1 MTWKEKNKE
10 LSDKNLKVSKLM
22 KDNEQ
27 KNFIDMLKRNEF
39 TENQIDMDELKQKLE
54 FDMDYMNAVIMNK
67 MYQNN
72 LYFII
77 IHLIKV
83 ENTQLKRPVL
93 SIIHAGELTKEM
105 LMLKGQIF
113 SESIIEK
120 NFHEKK
126 ERKCIILDKQP
137 LTQSVRE
144 NIEIDQYNFEFV
156 EQTGILY
163 FLFNKFEEKEQNLND
178 PKNQWPELRKNLLTE
193 LWVPKSF
200 NFNDK

>member
-1 MTWKEKNKE
+1 
-10 LSDKNLKVSKLM
+10 M

-83 ENTQLKRPVL
+83 ENTKLKRPVL

-105 LMLKGQIF
+105 LTLK
-113 SESIIEK
+113 E
-120 NFHEKK
+120 
-126 ERKCIILDKQP
+126 
-137 LTQSVRE
+137 
-144 NIEIDQYNFEFV
+144 EF
-156 EQTGILY
+156 
-163 FLFNKFEEKEQNLND
+163 KA
-178 PKNQWPELRKNLLTE
+178 
-193 LWVPKSF
+193 SSH
-200 NFNDK
+200 

>member
-1 MTWKEKNKE
+1 
-10 LSDKNLKVSKLM
+10 M

-27 KNFIDMLKRNEF
+27 KNFIDMIKRNEF
-39 TENQIDMDELKQKLE
+39 TENQIDVNELNQKLE

-105 LMLKGQIF
+105 LTLK
-113 SESIIEK
+113 E
-120 NFHEKK
+120 
-126 ERKCIILDKQP
+126 
-137 LTQSVRE
+137 
-144 NIEIDQYNFEFV
+144 EF
-156 EQTGILY
+156 
-163 FLFNKFEEKEQNLND
+163 KA
-178 PKNQWPELRKNLLTE
+178 
-193 LWVPKSF
+193 SSH
-200 NFNDK
+200 